1 MPLSTR
7 QRSFIQHLAL
17 GPVGLALLAI
27 GLLVLGL
34 SGCSSTP
41 KKFYQGDG
49 PPEARDIPA
58 QLAQTPD
65 AVPRVEPFHP
75 YANRPYRALGRTY
88 TPLTTDAPLKQRG
101 MASWYGRQFHGNKTA
116 SGERYD
122 MYAMTAAHPTFPLP
136 SYARVI
142 NLKTGKQIVVRVN
155 DRGPFLHG
163 RIIDLSYAAA
173 VKLGIAGGVSEVEV
187 ERITHAQIRAQ
198 QERGDAEQSTA
209 QDSALALV
217 ASPLPE
223 PLPLMATSLPEPGA
237 TLNGAASAAPAW
249 SIQLG
254 AFEQAANAEALRQRV
269 AQELQQE
276 AQPPRVYFS
285 EGLHRVLV
293 GRFSERSSAQQ
304 AAQRLQQ
311 LLDQDTALFL
321 QR

>member
-1 MPLSTR
+1 MFTSTPTR
-7 QRSFIQHLAL
+7 QRFLNQALAT
-17 GPVGLALLAI
+17 GLALLA
-27 GLLVLGL
+27 LGL

-49 PPEARDIPA
+49 PPDARDVPT

-65 AVPRVEPFHP
+65 AVPRIEPFHR

-88 TPLTTDAPLKQRG
+88 TPLTTDAPVKQRG

-122 MYAMTAAHPTFPLP
+122 MYAMTAAHPTYPLP
-136 SYARVI
+136 SYARVT
-142 NLKTGKQIVVRVN
+142 NVKNGKQIVVRVN

-198 QERGDAEQSTA
+198 QNERGEADLNLV
-209 QDSALALV
+209 QDTALV
-217 ASPLPE
+217 DPALSSPAQVPLPVV
-223 PLPLMATSLPEPGA
+223 
-237 TLNGAASAAPAW
+237 APSSPIAPDSTDDAPTW
-249 SIQLG
+249 AIQLG
-254 AFEQAANAEALRQRV
+254 AFEHAVNAEALRQRV
-269 AQELQQE
+269 AQELSPQE
-276 AQPPRVYFS
+276 TQAPRVYFS
-285 EGLHRVLV
+285 DGLHRVLV
-293 GRFSERSSAQQ
+293 GRFTARNSAQQ
-304 AAQRLQQ
+304 AAERLQHF
-311 LLDQDTALFL
+311 LDQDTALFL